1 MTRINVG
8 VDPSELNVKMLIAEH
23 REIKRIPNLIKSGKF
38 DMKGQPPKFTL
49 GTGHVKFFYDKI
61 GFLKSRYVS
70 IYQECKSR
78 GYDVTDFSSCF
89 EDIDKKYMGNYQPT
103 ECDRKLIL
111 DRIELRLK
119 GIK

>member
-38 DMKGQPPKFTL
+38 DMKGQPNKFTL

-70 IYQECKSR
+70 IYNECKSR
-78 GYDVTDFSSCF
+78 GYNVSDFSSCF
-89 EDIDKKYMGNYQPT
+89 DNIDPKYMGEYCPT
-103 ECDRKLIL
+103 EHDRKLIL
-111 DRIELRLK
+111 DRIKLRLK
-119 GIK
+119 R